1 MGKRLS
7 VLAIAVALAS
17 AALWP
22 GLAFADDEPSLEDGG
37 ALAAQTD
44 SGEVS
49 KGEAASLDAQG
60 GSSSGGTAARID
72 DVVVSDEGE
81 AALIEGATFAVD
93 SFSRAQKGSNR
104 ELDGR
109 YLGYSY
115 YQGSSA
121 DYAVAVA
128 TETYVLVY
136 IPPAAH
142 ALCDV
147 EDPASKDALKHYFLA
162 LDEVSL
168 TGGIVMDDAVPWHFT
183 SEPTATVEG
192 VVYSF
197 AVEVGEGKY
206 YVTAMGEDGSDV
218 VSSAV
223 EGLARPTHVDF
234 LKIVAPDA
242 VDIAPPVTG
251 IDSLA
256 RFLNGIDLS
265 PLWVTLKTTGT
276 AIVLIFVLGLA
287 AAYFTLRISKRAQ
300 DIFDTIFTIP
310 MVLPPTVCGF
320 LLLLALGRNTALGQW
335 FIDIGFPLIF
345 SWQATVIAA
354 VVVAFPLMYRSARGA
369 FEGLDPNML
378 DAARTLGWSNAKI
391 FFKLMLPL
399 SWSSIAAGTVLA
411 FARALGEFGATLFL
425 AGNYVG
431 ITRTIPIAI
440 YFEWMS
446 GNMDVALFW
455 TVVILIFSFVVIL
468 FINLWSRRTTRY
480 RKETVE

>member
-1 MGKRLS
+1 MRKRIG
-7 VLAIAVALAS
+7 AFA
-17 AALWP
+17 
-22 GLAFADDEPSLEDGG
+22 LAFALAFAALCPGFAFAGDDAPSGDDAPAGPAPSSDGASSSSSDEP
-37 ALAAQTD
+37 T
-44 SGEVS
+44 VV
-49 KGEAASLDAQG
+49 
-60 GSSSGGTAARID
+60 ID
-72 DVVVSDEGE
+72 DVVVSAEGE
-81 AALIEGATFAVD
+81 AALIEGASFAVD
-93 SFSRAQKGSNR
+93 EFSRAQKGSNR
-104 ELDGR
+104 ELDGQ

-128 TETYVLVY
+128 TESYVLVY
-136 IPPAAH
+136 VPPAAH

-147 EDPASKDALKHYFLA
+147 ADEDSQETLKRYFLA

-168 TGGIVMDDAVPWHFT
+168 TGGIVMDDAVPWYFT
-183 SEPTATVEG
+183 SEPTETVEG
-192 VVYSF
+192 IRYSF
-197 AVEVGEGKY
+197 AVEAGEGKY
-206 YVTAMGEDGSDV
+206 YVCAIGEDGGDV
-218 VSSAV
+218 VSSAA
-223 EGLARPTHVDF
+223 EGLTRPTHVDF

-242 VDIAPPVTG
+242 VDIVASAEGFAAFAEFLGG
-251 IDSLA
+251 IDM
-256 RFLNGIDLS
+256 S

-276 AIVLIFVLGLA
+276 AIVFIFVLGLA

-300 DIFDTIFTIP
+300 DIFDTVFTIP

-320 LLLLALGRNTALGQW
+320 LLLLLLGRNTALGQW

-455 TVVILIFSFVVIL
+455 TAVILVFSFIVIL

-480 RKETVE
+480 RKGASE